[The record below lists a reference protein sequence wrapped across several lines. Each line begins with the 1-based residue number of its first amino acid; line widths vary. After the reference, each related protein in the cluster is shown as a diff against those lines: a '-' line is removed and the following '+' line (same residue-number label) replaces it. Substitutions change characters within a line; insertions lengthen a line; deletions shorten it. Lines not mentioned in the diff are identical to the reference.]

1 MSDGWALGI
10 AWWLFLA
17 MLAALVFTILRRR
30 P

>member
-17 MLAALVFTILRRR
+17 MLAVLVFTILRKRT
-30 P
+30 

>member
-17 MLAALVFTILRRR
+17 MLAVLVFTILRKR

>member
-17 MLAALVFTILRRR
+17 MLAVLVFTILRRR